1 MKTYKNQAPTSPE
14 LQNFGCLG
22 DGNHADNPNLPDVFE
37 ETVLLHVALL
47 GPRVPFKHTKTPT
60 LQVTTGVESRT
71 FTSAVQ
77 RSCAG
82 DVYFSGAAKETKNLD
97 SYFCTTL
104 RIIGPSKLA
113 SF

>member
-22 DGNHADNPNLPDVFE
+22 DGNHADNPNIPDVFE

-47 GPRVPFKHTKTPT
+47 GPRVLKHTKTPT

-82 DVYFSGAAKETKNLD
+82 DVYLSGAAKETKNLD
-97 SYFCTTL
+97 SYFRT
-104 RIIGPSKLA
+104 IQGNPSCPPQE
-113 SF
+113 